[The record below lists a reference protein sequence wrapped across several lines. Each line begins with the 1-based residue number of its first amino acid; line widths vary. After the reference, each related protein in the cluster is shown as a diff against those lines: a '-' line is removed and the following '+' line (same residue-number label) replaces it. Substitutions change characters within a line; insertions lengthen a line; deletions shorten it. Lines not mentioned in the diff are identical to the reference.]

1 MSQADFDY
9 HLPEELIAQH
19 PTSDRADS
27 RLLILERATGRITH
41 STFRQLPDAVK
52 PDDLVVLND
61 TRVFPARLFGRV
73 VESGAELEVL
83 LLREL
88 EANDWDVLLRPARK
102 ARPGTHVWFADGFAA
117 EVLASEPGMT
127 RRLHFEVSGDFW
139 QWIEALGQ
147 TPLPPYI
154 RRGRT
159 ESAEDRDRYQT
170 VFARVRGSVAAPT
183 AGLHFTPEILA
194 RLRHTNIT
202 LHVGYGTFMPVKVE
216 DPSLHRMHAEH
227 YEVSQ
232 AAAETLRR
240 QQEAGGRI
248 VAVGTT
254 TTRVLEH
261 IARTRGRLEADSG
274 WTDLFIYP
282 GFDFRAI
289 NALITNFH
297 LPRSTL
303 LMLVCAF
310 AGTSTIRKAYEEAVS
325 ERYRFYSYGDA
336 MLIV

>member
-9 HLPEELIAQH
+9 HLPGELIAQH
-19 PTSDRADS
+19 PTRDRADS

-41 STFRQLPDAVK
+41 STFRRLPDALK
-52 PDDLVVLND
+52 PDDLLVLND
-61 TRVFPARLFGRV
+61 TRVFPARLYGRV
-73 VESGAELEVL
+73 DTTGAELEVL
-83 LLREL
+83 LLKEL
-88 EANDWDVLLRPARK
+88 ETNVWDVLLKPARR
-102 ARPGTHVWFADGFAA
+102 APPGVRIRFADGFAA
-117 EVLASEPGMT
+117 EVLSSEPGMA
-127 RRLHFEVSGDFW
+127 RRLHFDVSGDFW
-139 QWIEALGQ
+139 QWIEKLGQ

-183 AGLHFTPEILA
+183 AGLHFTPEVLA
-194 RLRHTNIT
+194 RLRHTSVT

-216 DPSLHRMHAEH
+216 DPSLHRMHSEH

-232 AAAETLRR
+232 AAATVFRG
-240 QQEAGGRI
+240 QQAAGGRI

-261 IARTRGRLEADSG
+261 VVRIRGQLEADSG

-282 GFDFRAI
+282 GFDFRVI
-289 NALITNFH
+289 DALVTNFH
-297 LPRSTL
+297 LPQSTL

-310 AGTSTIRKAYEEAVS
+310 AGTATIRSAYEEAIK
-325 ERYRFYSYGDA
+325 ERYRFYSYGDS